1 MTDPTP
7 AFQRFFAELKRRRV
21 FRLMAVYGAVAF
33 GVLQAADVLI
43 PALHLPES
51 LITAIAAL
59 ALLGFPLAIVLAWA
73 FERTPDGLTRTPDAV
88 TAEITEIVAQSP
100 ARRWPAG
107 IAAVIGTAL
116 LVSGAWWV
124 AGRGAEESPP
134 STAAGQ
140 VGSPAAASIGGPASG
155 ASEEFAGSIAVLPFV
170 NMSGDA
176 ENEYFSDGLSEELIN
191 ALVMVDGLKV
201 AARTSAFAF
210 RGQERDVREIG
221 AELGVE
227 HVLEGSVRK
236 AGNRVRITAQLI
248 HADDGFHLWSET
260 YDRELDD
267 IFAVQ
272 EEIAEAITG
281 QLELTLTPDDRN
293 RLARRRTD
301 DLEAYDLYLLGRH
314 NWATRTDD
322 GLLNAKRYFEAAIE
336 RDSSYAPAWAGL
348 AAVYNALPWYIDF
361 PVAEAAEQGKRAAR
375 RAIEIDPGLS
385 EAYAALA
392 VLLYEF
398 DYDWAGA
405 DEAFRTAR
413 ELDPNYAQGLGW
425 ECVFRVIVG
434 EGEGALP
441 VCRRATEIDPLSM
454 HPSWQLASAL
464 MSVDSLEAS
473 IDAFDR
479 AIEGRPGVP
488 EIRLDRA
495 GALLLMDRYD
505 EAASDYEDW
514 LELEGF
520 ADPEEIRTV
529 IAGIEDPAR
538 SAPARQVLSRLEAQD
553 RVGPFNWVQLWA
565 ELGDID
571 HAVELL
577 EIAQRESEPQLLFLG
592 VDPRFE
598 LVREEPAVLRI
609 IRELGLPTIG
619 NPRGTAD

>member
-7 AFQRFFAELKRRRV
+7 AYQRFFAELKRRRV

-51 LITAIAAL
+51 LITAIAVL

-73 FERTPDGLTRTPDAV
+73 FERTPDGLTRTPGAV
-88 TAEITEIVAQSP
+88 TAEITEIVSQSP
-100 ARRWPAG
+100 GRRWPAG

-124 AGRGAEESPP
+124 AGRRAGDSHPSAVVEPAGA
-134 STAAGQ
+134 T
-140 VGSPAAASIGGPASG
+140 AAASVRGPASG
-155 ASEEFAGSIAVLPFV
+155 TAGEYAGSIAVLPFV
-170 NMSGDA
+170 NMSGDP

-236 AGNRVRITAQLI
+236 AGNQVRITAQLI
-248 HADDGFHLWSET
+248 HADDGFHLWSQT
-260 YDRELDD
+260 YDRQLDD

-272 EEIAEAITG
+272 EEIAEAITE
-281 QLELTLTPDDRN
+281 QLELTLTPDDRD

-322 GLLNAKRYFEAAIE
+322 GLSNAKRYFEAAIE

-348 AAVYNALPWYIDF
+348 AAVYDALPWYIDF
-361 PVAEAAEQGKRAAR
+361 PLAEAATKGKMAAR
-375 RAIEIDPGLS
+375 RAIEIDPSLS
-385 EAYAALA
+385 EAYAALG

-425 ECVFRVIVG
+425 ECLFRVIVG
-434 EGEGALP
+434 EAEGALP

-454 HPSWQLASAL
+454 HPYWQLASAL
-464 MSVDSLEAS
+464 SAVDSLEAS

-479 AIEGRPGVP
+479 AIEGRPDVP

-495 GALLLMDRYD
+495 GALLLLHRYE
-505 EAASDYEDW
+505 EAAADYERW

-520 ADPEEIRTV
+520 DDPAEIRTV
-529 IAGIEDPAR
+529 IAGIEDPAY
-538 SAPARQVLSRLEAQD
+538 SAPARQALERLEAQD
-553 RVGPFNWVQLWA
+553 RVGPFNWIQLWA
-565 ELGDID
+565 ELGAID

-577 EIAQRESEPQLLFLG
+577 ELAYRDSEPQLLFLG

-598 LVREEPAVLRI
+598 RIREEPAAVRI
-609 IRELGLPTIG
+609 MREIGLPTIG
-619 NPRGTAD
+619 NPHEGGR